1 MITAARWFRPIGP
14 VLITATACLVIALGW
29 FGAYSA
35 IVAHRAVS
43 RERVEIDVHSK
54 AALIAEQLRRE
65 LLVTDQTLHILE
77 LEWER
82 DPARFDFE
90 SWRQRA
96 LALSDLSLQIF
107 IADAH
112 GIVRYSSRPE
122 IIGDNIDG
130 RDYFRHAAALPKDD
144 GHMFIGA
151 LTRGLVTR
159 QWQLNMERRLDNP
172 DGSFG
177 GVVAASFDA
186 GVFSRLQ
193 REASLGRGGL
203 LLVSTTD
210 GEIRGVGNLA
220 LAQTDSVASVRGSP
234 IFSEMQRSADG
245 EWVGPSPIDGIR
257 RVLAFAT
264 IPGRGLQVLVGED
277 QAQAMRSAT
286 EWEQQALTFTGVAT
300 VLVLLMAAI
309 LLWAE
314 QASRARHAV
323 TIRDRAALREANIR
337 LDAAQQRERTKA
349 TQLAATLAGM
359 SDGIMMLDADL
370 QLLAWNEHFPE
381 FTGVPAEILRPGLP
395 MADILRAQAVAGE
408 FGTGDV
414 EAEVA
419 RRITLLRQGRSIGR
433 IERQRP
439 DGRVLEIRRNPL
451 AGGGFVTLYSDITD
465 RRRAEDR
472 ARQAQTMAAI
482 GRLTSGVAHD
492 FNNLLASISGNAEM
506 LLNDL
511 GASPREARR
520 LRIIE
525 QAAGRG
531 AELVRQLLAFARKQ
545 TLAPQQVDLN
555 AVLRNIEALLK
566 TTLGAMVR
574 VDMELN
580 PGLWPALV
588 DPAQIEH
595 VVLNL
600 AINARDAMPDGGL
613 LTIATSNILLETHD
627 AHADLPPG
635 DYVVIVVRD
644 TGAGMSEV
652 VLRNAFEPFFTTKPP
667 GRGSGLGLSQVY
679 GVIRQSGGG
688 VRIDSTLGQGTSV
701 MVFLPRAPTAAPAM
715 PGPDVPSQKP
725 GGTTP
730 KPSPMVPATVLLV
743 DDEETVRTTIG
754 AMVESAGFSL
764 VTAASGH
771 AALDHV
777 RSGLAFDLLM
787 VDFAMPGMTGLA
799 VARVV
804 RGLRPLLPVVFIT
817 GYGDEERIEGER
829 WILRKPFAVEAMT
842 EMLRDALAAAREC
855 SEVDCQ

>member
-1 MITAARWFRPIGP
+1 MLAAARWFRPLGP
-14 VLITATACLVIALGW
+14 VLITVTTCLVIALGW

-43 RERVEIDVHSK
+43 RARVETEVHSK

-96 LALSDLSLQIF
+96 LALSDISLQIF

-112 GIVRYSSRPE
+112 GTVRYSSRPE
-122 IIGDNIDG
+122 IIGDDISQ

-151 LTRGLVTR
+151 LTRGIVTR
-159 QWQLNMERRLDNP
+159 QWQLNMERRLDYP

-186 GVFSRLQ
+186 SVFSLLQ
-193 REASLGRGGL
+193 REASLGPGGL

-210 GEIRGVGNLA
+210 GEIRGVGDLA
-220 LAQTDSVASVRGSP
+220 LAQADAGASLRGSP
-234 IFSEMQRSADG
+234 VFKEMQRVPDG
-245 EWVGPSPIDGIR
+245 GWVGSSPLDGVK

-264 IPGRGLQVLVGED
+264 IPGLRLQVLVGED
-277 QAQAMRSAT
+277 EALAMRSAT

-300 VLVLLMAAI
+300 VLVLLMAAV

-314 QASRARHAV
+314 QINRMRHAAAL
-323 TIRDRAALREANIR
+323 RDRAALHDSNIR
-337 LDAAQQRERTKA
+337 LEAAQVREREKA
-349 TQLAATLAGM
+349 AQLAATLAGM
-359 SDGIMMLDADL
+359 SDGIMMVDSELR
-370 QLLAWNEHFPE
+370 LLEWNEYFPE
-381 FTGVPAEILRPGLP
+381 YTGVPAEILRPGLP
-395 MADILRAQAVAGE
+395 MEDMLRGQAMAGE
-408 FGTGDV
+408 FGAVDV
-414 EAEVA
+414 EAEVS
-419 RRITLLRQGRSIGR
+419 RRMALLRQGASVGR

-439 DGRVLEIRRNPL
+439 DGRILEIRRNPL
-451 AGGGFVTLYSDITD
+451 AGGGFVTLYSDVTD

-492 FNNLLASISGNAEM
+492 FNNLLASISGNTEM
-506 LLNDL
+506 LLSDL
-511 GASPREARR
+511 GQASREGRR
-520 LRIIE
+520 LKIIE
-525 QAAGRG
+525 QAAERG

-545 TLAPQQVDLN
+545 ALAPQQVDLN
-555 AVLRNIEALLK
+555 AILRNIEALLK

-574 VDMELN
+574 VDLELN

-613 LTIATSNILLETHD
+613 LTIATSNVSLD
-627 AHADLPPG
+627 ALDASDDLAPG

-644 TGAGMSEV
+644 TGSGMSEE

-679 GVIRQSGGG
+679 GVTRQSGGG
-688 VRIDSTLGQGTSV
+688 VRIDSAPGQGTSV
-701 MVFLPRAPTAAPAM
+701 MVFLPRAPGDMAAVSA
-715 PGPDVPSQKP
+715 DVPGDEVDRASAPQPDAGKR
-725 GGTTP
+725 
-730 KPSPMVPATVLLV
+730 ATVLLV

-754 AMVESAGFSL
+754 AMIESAGFL
-764 VTAASGH
+764 LLTAASGK
-771 AALDHV
+771 AALDLV
-777 RSGLAFDLLM
+777 QGGAAFDLLM

-799 VARVV
+799 VARTV
-804 RGLRPLLPVVFIT
+804 RECGLLLPVVFIT

-829 WILRKPFAVEAMT
+829 WVLRKPFTVEAMSA
-842 EMLRDALAAAREC
+842 MLRQALAAASQY
-855 SEVDCQ
+855 SEVGCQ

>member
-1 MITAARWFRPIGP
+1 MIAAARWFRPIGP
-14 VLITATACLVIALGW
+14 VLITVTTCLVIALGW

-43 RERVEIDVHSK
+43 RARVESEVHSK

-77 LEWER
+77 IEWER
-82 DPARFDFE
+82 DPAGFDFN

-96 LALSDLSLQIF
+96 LALTDISLQIF

-112 GIVRYSSRPE
+112 GIVRFSSRPD
-122 IIGDNIDG
+122 IIGDNISG
-130 RDYFRHAAALPKDD
+130 RDYFRHAAALPADD
-144 GHMFIGA
+144 GRMFIGA
-151 LTRGLVTR
+151 LTRGLITR
-159 QWQLNMERRLDNP
+159 QWQLNMERRLDYP

-177 GVVAASFDA
+177 GVIAASFDA
-186 GVFSRLQ
+186 SVFTMLQ
-193 REASLGRGGL
+193 QEANLGSGGL

-210 GEIRGVGNLA
+210 GAIRGIGNLEQ
-220 LAQTDSVASVRGSP
+220 AQVDAAASLTGSP
-234 IFSEMQRSADG
+234 VFKEMQRSANG
-245 EWVGPSPIDGIR
+245 EWVGPSPLDR
-257 RVLAFAT
+257 VKRVLAFAT

-277 QAQAMRSAT
+277 EDQAMRSAT
-286 EWEQQALTFTGVAT
+286 EWEQEALTFTGVAT
-300 VLVLLMAAI
+300 VLVLVMAAV

-314 QASRARHAV
+314 QASRARHSA
-323 TIRDRAALREANIR
+323 TLRDRAALRESNIR
-337 LDAAQQRERTKA
+337 LEAAQQRERAKA
-349 TQLAATLAGM
+349 AQLAATLAGM
-359 SDGIMMLDADL
+359 SDGIMMVDADL
-370 QLLAWNEHFPE
+370 RLLAWNEHFPE
-381 FTGVPAEILRPGLP
+381 FTGVPGDILRPGLP
-395 MADILRAQAVAGE
+395 MEDMLRGQAEAGE
-408 FGTGDV
+408 FGAVDV

-419 RRITLLRQGRSIGR
+419 RRLALLRHGGSIGR

-451 AGGGFVTLYSDITD
+451 AGAGFVTLYSDITD

-511 GASPREARR
+511 GADPREARR

-545 TLAPQQVDLN
+545 SLAPQQVDLN
-555 AVLRNIEALLK
+555 AVLSNIEALLK

-588 DPAQIEH
+588 DPTQIEH

-613 LTIATSNILLETHD
+613 LTIATSNIALDPLD
-627 AHADLPPG
+627 AHDDLTPG

-644 TGAGMSEV
+644 TGTGMTEEV
-652 VLRNAFEPFFTTKPP
+652 QRNAFEPFFTTKPP

-679 GVIRQSGGG
+679 GVTRQSGGS
-688 VRIDSTLGQGTSV
+688 VRIDSAPGQGTSV
-701 MVFLPRAPTAAPAM
+701 MVFLPRAPADAAAVSAPE
-715 PGPDVPSQKP
+715 VPSDKAA
-725 GGTTP
+725 GTTP
-730 KPSPMVPATVLLV
+730 RPRTVKGATVLLV

-764 VTAASGH
+764 LTAASGS
-771 AALDHV
+771 AALELV
-777 RSGLAFDLLM
+777 RSGVAFDLLM

-799 VARVV
+799 VAQVV
-804 RGLRPLLPVVFIT
+804 RERRPSASVVFIT
-817 GYGDEERIEGER
+817 GYGDDERIEGER

-842 EMLRDALAAAREC
+842 EMLGEALAAASQW
-855 SEVDCQ
+855 SEVG

>member
-1 MITAARWFRPIGP
+1 MIAAARWLRPIGP
-14 VLITATACLVIALGW
+14 VLITVTTCLVIALGW

-43 RERVEIDVHSK
+43 RARVETDVHSK

-96 LALSDLSLQIF
+96 LALSDISLQIF

-112 GIVRYSSRPE
+112 GVVRFSSRPE
-122 IIGDNIDG
+122 IIGDNIG
-130 RDYFRHAAALPKDD
+130 SRDYFRHAAALPADD
-144 GHMFIGA
+144 GHMFIGE

-159 QWQLNMERRLDNP
+159 QWQLNMERRLDYS

-186 GVFSRLQ
+186 SVFSTLQ
-193 REASLGRGGL
+193 QEAALGSGGL
-203 LLVSTTD
+203 LVVSTTT
-210 GEIRGVGNLA
+210 GEIRGIGNLGQ
-220 LAQTDSVASVRGSP
+220 AQIDAAASLTGSP
-234 IFSEMQRSADG
+234 VFKQMQRSADG
-245 EWVGPSPIDGIR
+245 EWVGPSPLDGVK

-277 QAQAMRSAT
+277 EAQAMRSAT
-286 EWEQQALTFTGVAT
+286 EWEEQALTFTGVAT
-300 VLVLLMAAI
+300 VLVLLMAAV

-314 QASRARHAV
+314 QASRARHAA
-323 TIRDRAALREANIR
+323 TLRDRAALRDSNIR
-337 LDAAQQRERTKA
+337 LEAAQQRERAKA

-359 SDGIMMLDADL
+359 SDGIMMVDSEL

-381 FTGVPAEILRPGLP
+381 FTGVPPEILRPGLP
-395 MADILRAQAVAGE
+395 MEAMLRGQAVAGE
-408 FGTGDV
+408 FGAVNVDD
-414 EAEVA
+414 EVA
-419 RRITLLRQGRSIGR
+419 RRLGLLRHGGSTGT

-439 DGRVLEIRRNPL
+439 NGRVLEIRRNPL
-451 AGGGFVTLYSDITD
+451 TGGGFVTLYSDITD

-492 FNNLLASISGNAEM
+492 FNNLLASVSGNTEM

-545 TLAPQQVDLN
+545 SLAPQPVDLN
-555 AVLRNIEALLK
+555 AVLTNIEALLK
-566 TTLGAMVR
+566 TTLGALIR

-588 DPAQIEH
+588 DPTQIEH

-613 LTIATSNILLETHD
+613 LTIATSNVSLDAQD
-627 AHADLPPG
+627 AHDDLAPG

-644 TGAGMSEV
+644 TGTGMSDEV
-652 VLRNAFEPFFTTKPP
+652 QRNAFEPFFTTKPP

-679 GVIRQSGGG
+679 GVTRQSGGS
-688 VRIDSTLGQGTSV
+688 VRIDSAPGQGTSV
-701 MVFLPRAPTAAPAM
+701 MVFLPRAPTDMAVASQPGVPPAKA
-715 PGPDVPSQKP
+715 GDII
-725 GGTTP
+725 P
-730 KPSPMVPATVLLV
+730 KPSPVRRATVLLV
-743 DDEETVRTTIG
+743 DDEESVRTTIG

-764 VTAASGH
+764 LTAASGN
-771 AALDHV
+771 AALELV
-777 RSGLAFDLLM
+777 RSGVAFDLLM

-799 VARVV
+799 VARMV
-804 RGLRPLLPVVFIT
+804 RESRPSASVVFIT
-817 GYGDEERIEGER
+817 GYGDDERIEGER

-842 EMLRDALAAAREC
+842 EMLGEALEAASQC
-855 SEVDCQ
+855 SEVD

>member
-1 MITAARWFRPIGP
+1 MIAAARWFRPIGP
-14 VLITATACLVIALGW
+14 VLITVTTCLVIALGW

-43 RERVEIDVHSK
+43 RARVETEVHSK

-96 LALSDLSLQIF
+96 LALTDLSLQIF

-112 GIVRYSSRPE
+112 GIVRFSSRPE
-122 IIGDNIDG
+122 IIGDNISG

-144 GHMFIGA
+144 GRMFIGT

-186 GVFSRLQ
+186 SVFRLLQ
-193 REASLGRGGL
+193 QEANLGRGGL
-203 LLVSTTD
+203 LLVTTTD
-210 GEIRGVGNLA
+210 GEIRGVGDLA
-220 LAQTDSVASVRGSP
+220 LAPTDAVASLKGSA
-234 IFSEMQRSADG
+234 IFKEMQRSRDG
-245 EWVGPSPIDGIR
+245 EWVGPSPLDGVK
-257 RVLAFAT
+257 RVFAFAT

-277 QAQAMRSAT
+277 EAQAMRSAT
-286 EWEQQALTFTGVAT
+286 EWEQQALAFTGFAT
-300 VLVLLMAAI
+300 VLMLLMAAV

-323 TIRDRAALREANIR
+323 TLRDRAALRESNIR
-337 LDAAQQRERTKA
+337 LEAAQQRERAKA

-359 SDGIMMLDADL
+359 SDGIMMVDADL
-370 QLLAWNEHFPE
+370 QLLAWNDRFPE

-395 MADILRAQAVAGE
+395 MADMLRAQALGGE
-408 FGTGDV
+408 FGAVDV
-414 EAEVA
+414 EKEVA
-419 RRITLLRQGRSIGR
+419 RRIARLQQGGAMGT

-439 DGRVLEIRRNPL
+439 NSRILEIRRNPL
-451 AGGGFVTLYSDITD
+451 SDGGFVTLYSDITD

-511 GASPREARR
+511 RGSPREARR
-520 LRIIE
+520 LSIIE

-545 TLAPQQVDLN
+545 TLAPRQVDLN

-566 TTLGAMVR
+566 TTLGAMIR

-600 AINARDAMPDGGL
+600 AINARDAMPEGGL
-613 LTIATSNILLETHD
+613 LTIATSNITLDPHD
-627 AHADLPPG
+627 AHDDLTSG

-644 TGAGMSEV
+644 TGTGMSEE
-652 VLRNAFEPFFTTKPP
+652 VLHNAFEPFFTTKPP

-679 GVIRQSGGG
+679 GVTRQSGGG
-688 VRIDSTLGQGTSV
+688 VRIDSAPGQGTSV
-701 MVFLPRAPTAAPAM
+701 MVFLPRAPSEAAAEPS
-715 PGPDVPSQKP
+715 PDVPPDKASH
-725 GGTTP
+725 GTTP
-730 KPSPMVPATVLLV
+730 MPDTARRATVLLV
-743 DDEETVRTTIG
+743 DDEENVRATIG
-754 AMVESAGFSL
+754 AMLELAGFSL
-764 VTAASGH
+764 VTAGNGN
-771 AALDHV
+771 AALDLV
-777 RSGLAFDLLM
+777 RDGVAFDLLM
-787 VDFAMPGMTGLA
+787 ADFAMPGMTGVALA
-799 VARVV
+799 RAVRAR
-804 RGLRPLLPVVFIT
+804 RPSVPVVFIT

-829 WILRKPFAVEAMT
+829 WVLRKPFDVEAMVG
-842 EMLRDALAAAREC
+842 MLGEAFA
-855 SEVDCQ
+855 SQWSVVDSR

>member
-1 MITAARWFRPIGP
+1 MMTAARWLRPIGP
-14 VLITATACLVIALGW
+14 VLITVTACLVIALGW

-43 RERVEIDVHSK
+43 RARVEADVHSK
-54 AALIAEQLRRE
+54 ATLIAEELRRE

-96 LALSDLSLQIF
+96 LALSDISLQIF

-122 IIGDNIDG
+122 IIGDNISE
-130 RDYFRHAAALPKDD
+130 RDYFGHAAALPKDD

-159 QWQLNMERRLDNP
+159 QWQLNMERRLDYP

-186 GVFSRLQ
+186 NVFSLFQ
-193 REASLGRGGL
+193 REASLGRNGL
-203 LLVSTTD
+203 LLVTTT
-210 GEIRGVGNLA
+210 GGAIRGVGNLT
-220 LAQTDSVASVRGSP
+220 LAQTDSLASLRGSP
-234 IFSEMQRSADG
+234 IFSEMQHSADG
-245 EWVGPSPIDGIR
+245 EWVGPSPVDRIK

-277 QAQAMRSAT
+277 EAEAMRSAT
-286 EWEQQALTFTGVAT
+286 EWEQEALTFTGVAT
-300 VLVLLMAAI
+300 VLVLLMAAT

-314 QASRARHAV
+314 QASRARHAA
-323 TIRDRAALREANIR
+323 TIRDRAALREANVR
-337 LDAAQQRERTKA
+337 LEASQQRERVKA

-359 SDGIMMLDADL
+359 SDGIMMVDSDL

-395 MADILRAQAVAGE
+395 MEEMLHAQAAAGE
-408 FGTGDV
+408 FGPVDV

-419 RRITLLRQGRSIGR
+419 RRMALLRRGGSLGT

-439 DGRVLEIRRNPL
+439 DGRILEIRRNPL
-451 AGGGFVTLYSDITD
+451 SDGGFVTLYSDITE

-492 FNNLLASISGNAEM
+492 FNNLLASVSGNTEM

-545 TLAPQQVDLN
+545 TLAPRQVDLN
-555 AVLRNIEALLK
+555 SVLRNIEALLK

-600 AINARDAMPDGGL
+600 AINARDAMPEGGL
-613 LTIATSNILLETHD
+613 LTIATSNISLASHE
-627 AHADLPPG
+627 AQADLTPG
-635 DYVVIVVRD
+635 NYVVIVVRD
-644 TGAGMSEV
+644 TGTGMSEE

-679 GVIRQSGGG
+679 GVTRQSGGG
-688 VRIDSTLGQGTSV
+688 VRIDSTPGQGTSV
-701 MVFLPRAPTAAPAM
+701 MVFLPRAPAAEPAM
-715 PGPDVPSQKP
+715 PGPDVPSPKP
-725 GGTTP
+725 AVTTP
-730 KPSPMVPATVLLV
+730 KPSPIKSATVLLV
-743 DDEETVRTTIG
+743 DDEETVRATIG

-764 VTAASGH
+764 VTAASGNS
-771 AALDHV
+771 ALDLV

-804 RGLRPLLPVVFIT
+804 REKRPLLPVVFIT
-817 GYGDEERIEGER
+817 GYGDEERIDGER
-829 WILRKPFAVEAMT
+829 WILRKPFPVETMT
-842 EMLRDALAAAREC
+842 EMLRDALAAASEC
-855 SEVDCQ
+855 SEVAC

>member
-1 MITAARWFRPIGP
+1 MIASARWFRPVGP
-14 VLITATACLVIALGW
+14 VLITVTTCLVIALAW

-43 RERVEIDVHSK
+43 RARVETEVHSK

-96 LALSDLSLQIF
+96 LALSDISLQIF

-112 GIVRYSSRPE
+112 GVVRFSSRPE
-122 IIGDNIDG
+122 IIGDNISN
-130 RDYFRHAAALPKDD
+130 RDYFRHAAALPADD
-144 GHMFIGA
+144 RHMFVGA
-151 LTRGLVTR
+151 LTRGLITR
-159 QWQLNMERRLDNP
+159 QWQLNMERRLDYP
-172 DGSFG
+172 GGSFG
-177 GVVAASFDA
+177 GVIAASFDA
-186 GVFSRLQ
+186 SVFSMLQ
-193 REASLGRGGL
+193 QEANLGSGGL

-210 GEIRGVGNLA
+210 GAIRGVGNLGQ
-220 LAQTDSVASVRGSP
+220 AQIDATASLTGSP
-234 IFSEMQRSADG
+234 VFKEMRRSADG
-245 EWVGPSPIDGIR
+245 GWVGPSPLDGVK

-277 QAQAMRSAT
+277 EAQAMRSAT

-300 VLVLLMAAI
+300 VLVLLMAAV

-314 QASRARHAV
+314 QASRARHAA
-323 TIRDRAALREANIR
+323 TLRDRAALRDTNVR
-337 LDAAQQRERTKA
+337 LEAAQQRERTKSA
-349 TQLAATLAGM
+349 QLAATLAGM
-359 SDGIMMLDADL
+359 SDGIMMVDFEL
-370 QLLAWNEHFPE
+370 QLLAWNDHFPE
-381 FTGVPAEILRPGLP
+381 FTGVPSEILRPGLP
-395 MADILRAQAVAGE
+395 MEEMLRAQALAGE
-408 FGTGDV
+408 FGTVDI

-419 RRITLLRQGRSIGR
+419 RRLVLLRHGGSIGR

-492 FNNLLASISGNAEM
+492 FNNLLASVSGNAEM

-545 TLAPQQVDLN
+545 SLAPRQVDLN

-588 DPAQIEH
+588 DPTQIEH

-613 LTIATSNILLETHD
+613 LTIATSNISVDPQD
-627 AHADLPPG
+627 AHDDLAPG
-635 DYVVIVVRD
+635 NYVVIVVRD
-644 TGAGMSEV
+644 TGTGMSEEV
-652 VLRNAFEPFFTTKPP
+652 QRNAFEPFFTTKPP

-679 GVIRQSGGG
+679 GVTQQSGGS
-688 VRIDSTLGQGTSV
+688 VRIDSAPGQGTSV
-701 MVFLPRAPTAAPAM
+701 MVFLPRAPTDAAAVSP
-715 PGPDVPSQKP
+715 PDVPSDKT

-730 KPSPMVPATVLLV
+730 RPSPARRATVLLV
-743 DDEETVRTTIG
+743 DDEESVRTTIG
-754 AMVESAGFSL
+754 AMVESAGFWL
-764 VTAASGH
+764 VTAASGS
-771 AALDHV
+771 AALELV
-777 RSGLAFDLLM
+777 RSGMAFDLLM

-799 VARVV
+799 VAHVV
-804 RGLRPLLPVVFIT
+804 RDLRPSASVVFIT
-817 GYGDEERIEGER
+817 GYGDDERIEGER

-842 EMLRDALAAAREC
+842 EMLGEALAAASQC
-855 SEVDCQ
+855 SEVD